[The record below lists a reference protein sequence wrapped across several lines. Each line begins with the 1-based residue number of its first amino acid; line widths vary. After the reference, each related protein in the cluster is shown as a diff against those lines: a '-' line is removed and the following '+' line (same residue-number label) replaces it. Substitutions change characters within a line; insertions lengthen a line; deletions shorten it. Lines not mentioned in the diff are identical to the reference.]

1 MRALAIMLTLV
12 LLSGCAEFRERNRRM
27 TFEPREVVPLDHAG
41 WRSAEHRE
49 LNLERLERERARRL
63 RSDWRWVDLF

>member
-1 MRALAIMLTLV
+1 MRVAALV
-12 LLSGCAEFRERNRRM
+12 LLVVLSGCAEFRERNRRV
-27 TFEPREVVPLDHAG
+27 TFEPLEIVPLDHAG

-49 LNLERLERERARRL
+49 LNLERLERERARRP